1 MPARSAMS
9 LQLVPTQH
17 ADLLGIPVAEFRPVD
32 SGRLQGVPV
41 LRLQKDIWGE
51 RRTVVLFIS
60 EQLKAGQIRRLE
72 QHLARRLRELAE
84 WKSQLSKPR
93 SGPRSQKA
101 AEKKIDSLLS
111 GQYLSRVLRIT
122 YDDTRSGSDR
132 LQFGIDEQARSYLEQ
147 EVFGKRILITNRAE
161 WSDEEIMLAYRGQS
175 EVEEVFRQTKDDEHL
190 AVRPQY
196 HWTDQKIHVHTF
208 ICLLGLLLARIVEWE
223 SRKLGR
229 TECLSGLLDLLG
241 SVRLAMILRPSG
253 KKGGRPRCQ
262 WQLEEAEPGIL
273 DYFLKLVPAEPPF
286 VYTPPSS

>member
-1 MPARSAMS
+1 MLTEARARWRRCSA
-9 LQLVPTQH
+9 
-17 ADLLGIPVAEFRPVD
+17 
-32 SGRLQGVPV
+32 
-41 LRLQKDIWGE
+41 
-51 RRTVVLFIS
+51 
-60 EQLKAGQIRRLE
+60 
-72 QHLARRLRELAE
+72 
-84 WKSQLSKPR
+84 KPR
-93 SGPRSQKA
+93 MTSIWR
-101 AEKKIDSLLS
+101 
-111 GQYLSRVLRIT
+111 
-122 YDDTRSGSDR
+122 
-132 LQFGIDEQARSYLEQ
+132 F
-147 EVFGKRILITNRAE
+147 
-161 WSDEEIMLAYRGQS
+161 
-175 EVEEVFRQTKDDEHL
+175 
-190 AVRPQY
+190 RPQY

>member
-1 MPARSAMS
+1 MAVRDGFFD
-9 LQLVPTQH
+9 V
-17 ADLLGIPVAEFRPVD
+17 
-32 SGRLQGVPV
+32 
-41 LRLQKDIWGE
+41 GE
-51 RRTVVLFIS
+51 RLSKSFNTECARHRLGTARDETLN
-60 EQLKAGQIRRLE
+60 QLCDRIHPRVRRYIRRIC
-72 QHLARRLRELAE
+72 HRE
-84 WKSQLSKPR
+84 
-93 SGPRSQKA
+93 
-101 AEKKIDSLLS
+101 
-111 GQYLSRVLRIT
+111 
-122 YDDTRSGSDR
+122 
-132 LQFGIDEQARSYLEQ
+132 FGIDEHARSHLEQ
-147 EVFGKRILITNRAE
+147 EVFGKRILITNREE

-175 EVEEVFRQTKDDEHL
+175 EVEDVFRQTKDDDHL

-196 HWTDQKIHVHTF
+196 HWTDQKIHIHTF
-208 ICLLGLLLARIVEWE
+208 ICLLGLLLARIVELE